1 MAKSKEKDNKT
12 NAMRILDKY
21 KVKYRIN
28 TYECDEFKDG
38 ITIADMLGQPYE
50 TSFKTLVTVGKSKNY
65 YVFVI
70 PVAEELDMKKAAKA
84 VSEKN
89 IEMIHVKEINN
100 ITGYIRGGCTPVGMK
115 KNYMTVI
122 HESVNDYD
130 EIIVSGGK
138 IGVQILLSP
147 NDLIQVTGA
156 VTGDIIVKKE

>member
-1 MAKSKEKDNKT
+1 M
-12 NAMRILDKY
+12 
-21 KVKYRIN
+21 
-28 TYECDEFKDG
+28 
-38 ITIADMLGQPYE
+38 
-50 TSFKTLVTVGKSKNY
+50 
-65 YVFVI
+65 I
-70 PVAEELDMKKAAKA
+70 PIAEELDMKKAAKA

-122 HESVNDYD
+122 HESVNDFD

-147 NDLIQVTGA
+147 IDLIQVTGA

>member
-12 NAMRILDKY
+12 NAMRILDKN

-38 ITIADMLGQPYE
+38 ISIADMLGQPYE
-50 TSFKTLVTVGKSKNY
+50 RSFKTLVTVGKSRNY

-70 PVAEELDMKKAAKA
+70 PIAEELDMKKAAKA

-89 IEMIHVKEINN
+89 IEMIQVKEINN
-100 ITGYIRGGCTPVGMK
+100 TTGYIRGGCTPVGMK

-122 HESVNDYD
+122 HESVNDFD

-147 NDLIQVTGA
+147 IDLIQVTGA

>member
-1 MAKSKEKDNKT
+1 
-12 NAMRILDKY
+12 
-21 KVKYRIN
+21 
-28 TYECDEFKDG
+28 
-38 ITIADMLGQPYE
+38 
-50 TSFKTLVTVGKSKNY
+50 
-65 YVFVI
+65 VFVI
-70 PVAEELDMKKAAKA
+70 PIAEELDMKKAAKA

-122 HESVNDYD
+122 HESVNDFD

-147 NDLIQVTGA
+147 IDLIQVTGA

>member
-12 NAMRILDKY
+12 NAMRILDKN

-38 ITIADMLGQPYE
+38 ISIADMLGQPYE
-50 TSFKTLVTVGKSKNY
+50 RSFKTLVTVGKSRNY

-70 PVAEELDMKKAAKA
+70 PIAEELDMKKAAKA

-100 ITGYIRGGCTPVGMK
+100 IKGYIRGGCTPVGMK

-122 HESVNDYD
+122 HESVNDFD

-147 NDLIQVTGA
+147 IDLIQVTGA

>member
-12 NAMRILDKY
+12 NAMRILDKN

-38 ITIADMLGQPYE
+38 ISIADMLGQPYE
-50 TSFKTLVTVGKSKNY
+50 RSFKTLVTVGKSRNY

-70 PVAEELDMKKAAKA
+70 PIAEELDMKKAAKA

-100 ITGYIRGGCTPVGMK
+100 ITGYIRGGRTPVGMK

-122 HESVNDYD
+122 HESVNDFD

-147 NDLIQVTGA
+147 IDLIQVTGA